1 MILDPGAPMSL
12 VGRPYLSKYMA
23 EFDLKIEDMES
34 SACFQVFRFGRIDK
48 KYESKLL
55 IELPLIVMSNK
66 GKEEVLTAK
75 VYVIDADVT
84 FLIGRATL
92 KK

>member
-1 MILDPGAPMSL
+1 
-12 VGRPYLSKYMA
+12 MA
-23 EFDLKIEDMES
+23 EFDSNIEDMEFT
-34 SACFQVFRFGRIDK
+34 ACCQVFRFGGIDK

-66 GKEEVLTAK
+66 GKEEVLTVK
-75 VYVIDADVT
+75 VYIIDADVT